1 MRSCAWQRI
10 YLFIYFLKFS
20 IMKKTNL
27 SIEFVQG
34 ANKLSVANVQI
45 DSIKIDEIAFT
56 LANKVLTARA
66 NMKRYKMSIKGF
78 SFNRKFDVVLNIQGC
93 EPVNISD
100 LFGGIV
106 APTITLSAEANSFK
120 RFSDIIYD
128 MTFCAM
134 TGANQNVIG
143 KSEFE
148 PAKLLN

>member
-1 MRSCAWQRI
+1 MRALVRMAKNII
-10 YLFIYFLKFS
+10 YLLFNFFI
-20 IMKKTNL
+20 MKTNL

-34 ANKLSVANVQI
+34 TNKLNVANVQI
-45 DSIKIDEIAFT
+45 DSVKIDEIAFT

-106 APTITLSAEANSFK
+106 APKITLSAEANSFK

-134 TGANQNVIG
+134 TGANKNVIG